1 MVKIKNKEKK
11 NINQPNYK
19 APVVSD
25 TSKLSLDLKNIKK
38 DTFYQN
44 SEVFPPRG
52 SFMNIPED
60 VLSGSKSDL
69 LDNKKED
76 KKVKNDLDLYK

>member
-1 MVKIKNKEKK
+1 MKK
-11 NINQPNYK
+11 KDINQPHFK
-19 APVVSD
+19 APIVSD
-25 TSKLSLDLKNIKK
+25 TDKPFLDLKNIEK

-60 VLSGSKSDL
+60 ILSGTKEDL
-69 LDNKKED
+69 LNNKSKD
-76 KKVKNDLDLYK
+76 KSKKDLDLYE